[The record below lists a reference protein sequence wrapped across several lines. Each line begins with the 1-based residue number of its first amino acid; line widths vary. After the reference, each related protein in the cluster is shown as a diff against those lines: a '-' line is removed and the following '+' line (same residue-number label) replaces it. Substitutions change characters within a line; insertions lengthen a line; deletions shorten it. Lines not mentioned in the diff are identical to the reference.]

1 MNFHRAALITV
12 ATTCFATAG
21 LFACSSATNDGT
33 AAGGDGGGNGD
44 GQTSNVDG
52 GGPGVDGGG
61 GDGGGGDGSVSTGAG
76 SATIFVSQLV
86 TSSSTQV
93 GVSAQ
98 FYPSAP
104 TPAGC
109 TIGMVAG
116 CTVTSCPPGN
126 GVLRSSLNAGTITV
140 TGTGAS
146 SPASLTFGPLGDAGV
161 DGYSSVRAQ
170 TRFYNGGDVIS
181 FSGAGGPDLP
191 AFTTQ
196 TVVAP
201 NDIVLT
207 APACADVKCPDFS
220 RSADATLTWTGGG
233 AGQVSITY
241 ITTTDTTYKTV
252 SCNFDAQAS
261 TGTVPTAA
269 LMMLDVGTDPGYSGV
284 EVIGPIDSKTIMV
297 GTLPTMLFVQG
308 SGTEGFF
315 TTTD

>member
-1 MNFHRAALITV
+1 MNVHRAALVTIV
-12 ATTCFATAG
+12 STCFATAG
-21 LFACSSATNDGT
+21 LMACSSVTSGGN

-52 GGPGVDGGG
+52 GGTGVDGGG
-61 GDGGGGDGSVSTGAG
+61 GGGGGDGSVSTGAG
-76 SATIFVSQLV
+76 SSAIIVSQLV
-86 TSSSTQV
+86 TPSSTQV

-116 CTVTSCPPGN
+116 CIVTSCPAVD

-140 TGTGAS
+140 TGTGTS
-146 SPASLTFGPLGDAGV
+146 SPASLTFGPLADAGV
-161 DGYSSVRAQ
+161 DGYSSVRAK
-170 TRFYNGGDVIS
+170 TRFFDGGDVIS

-191 AFTTQ
+191 AFATQ

-207 APACADVKCPDFS
+207 APACADLKCPDFS

-233 AGQVSITY
+233 AGRVSISY
-241 ITTTDTTYKTV
+241 ITTTDTTSKTV

-261 TGTVPTAA
+261 TGTVPAAA
-269 LMMLDVGTDPGYSGV
+269 LMMLDVGTEPGFSGL
-284 EVIGPIDSKTIMV
+284 EVILPIDSKTIMV
-297 GTLPTMLFVQG
+297 GALPTTIGVQG
-308 SGTEGFF
+308 SSTEGFF